1 MISPNNI
8 IVPRKTYIIFVP
20 KVLTFQKIYAIIIV
34 PYIVP
39 YKRNIKTGTK
49 GVNYY
54 ANGIWLL

>member
-1 MISPNNI
+1 MISPNDI

-34 PYIVP
+34 PY
-39 YKRNIKTGTK
+39 KRNVKTGTK

>member
-8 IVPRKTYIIFVP
+8 IVPKKMYIIFVP

-34 PYIVP
+34 PYKTNV
-39 YKRNIKTGTK
+39 KTGTK